1 MTENLS
7 KYNKV
12 LHKRSVVA
20 LEDGTPKLPES
31 NVLEYGEI
39 AINYGDGHEALSFKN
54 NNDSV
59 VCFRPD
65 KFYQTQFE
73 GINKNIDSINGE
85 LTEVNLLIDENE
97 EVIAAAITDLN
108 DRLVNLE
115 NTSELDEGILNV
127 NNLNYTQNGK
137 NYPVVQDSNKN
148 LYVNVEWTDENT
160 TYSEAT
166 STQSGLMS
174 ASDKEKLDTLTQYT
188 HPTESG
194 WKHIPSGGKTGQ
206 LLGWESDGQAKWVDA
221 NFENVESTLNKST
234 VLDENSTD
242 DQYPTSKVVYD
253 EFETV
258 KIKFNNNERVI
269 AAALA
274 DLDER
279 LVTVENTE
287 VGIDEETVSALIQDK
302 IGLLDSNV
310 AVTGNSFVNVSV
322 TQTDG
327 QLTSI
332 NVDEKNIASASELSA
347 LTTTVNNISTALTQ
361 TSNQVDTLI
370 GDDDEKSVRE
380 IARLELAK
388 QLVPESAK
396 EALDS
401 LEEIALW
408 IQQHPEDA
416 ATMNRT
422 IEEVKTILTGYTTAN
437 TVYNAISGLTD
448 SVNAIEQDY
457 LTSSD
462 KTDLQNAINN
472 TNTVIKDN
480 EYVIAGAFNKLNS
493 NINEL
498 KDELPVPLTNNDI
511 DLIWGRYFSSGGYG
525 SASATAI
532 DEQIN
537 SIGIG
542 DYDEENTTGA

>member
-54 NNDSV
+54 NNNSV

-115 NTSELDEGILNV
+115 NTPGLGEGTLNV

-137 NYPVVQDSNKN
+137 NYPVVQDSDKN

-174 ASDKEKLDTLTQYT
+174 ASDKEKLDNLTQYT
-188 HPTESG
+188 HPTNSG

-221 NFENVESTLNKST
+221 NFENLENVESTLNKST
-234 VLDENSTD
+234 VLNENSTD
-242 DQYPTSKVVYD
+242 DQYPTSKAVYN

-279 LVTVENTE
+279 LVVVEDTE
-287 VGIDEETVSALIQDK
+287 VGINEETANTLIQNK
-302 IGLLDSNV
+302 INLLDSNV
-310 AVTGNSFVNVSV
+310 AVTGNTFVNVSV

-327 QLTSI
+327 KLASI
-332 NVDEKNIASASELSA
+332 NVNEKNIASASELSA
-347 LTTTVNNISTALTQ
+347 LTTTVNNINTALTTTTGQ
-361 TSNQVDTLI
+361 ISKLI
-370 GDDDEKSVRE
+370 GTDTDKSIRE
-380 IARLELAK
+380 IARLELSE
-388 QLVPESAK
+388 QLIADDAK
-396 EALDS
+396 EAMNS
-401 LEEIALW
+401 LEEIAAW
-408 IQQHPEDA
+408 IQQHPDDA
-416 ATMNRT
+416 ATMNLA
-422 IEEVKTILTGYTTAN
+422 INEIKSIISGYTTAN
-437 TVYNAISGLTD
+437 TISDAITGVTSKVD
-448 SVNAIEQDY
+448 AIEEDY
-457 LTSSD
+457 LTSTD
-462 KTDLQNAINN
+462 KTELQNAVTSVSN
-472 TNTVIKDN
+472 VIKDN
-480 EYVIAGAFNKLNS
+480 EYVIAGAFNELNTLFLAYEERIATLEAKL
-493 NINEL
+493 
-498 KDELPVPLTNNDI
+498 
-511 DLIWGRYFSSGGYG
+511 
-525 SASATAI
+525 AAI
-532 DEQIN
+532 TIE
-537 SIGIG
+537 
-542 DYDEENTTGA
+542 A